1 VSYANVLEMGAMKK
15 NAWEVHFFAE
25 IFGGINYF
33 Y

>member
-1 VSYANVLEMGAMKK
+1 METMKK